1 MNIIIP
7 MAGLGKRMRPHTL
20 TVPKPLLPIAGKP
33 IVHRLVED
41 IASVCNEKI
50 DYIGFI
56 IHPSFGKDVE
66 ENLKS
71 IAAEVGA
78 EGRIYYQTEALG
90 ISHALLFAR
99 ELFKGKVIVAFADTL
114 FKAEFRMDTNRDG
127 IIWVQRVEDPSQ
139 FGVVKLNEKK
149 EIVAFVEKPTEFVS
163 NLAIIGIYYF
173 KDGEKLAVEMQY
185 LIDNNIKEKG
195 EFQFTTALENLNR
208 KGAIFL
214 PGEVKEWLDCGNKNA
229 TVQTNQRYLDF
240 IRDQKLI
247 SDKATVRNSTIIPPC
262 YVGDGVVI
270 ENSVVGPHVSV
281 GPNSSIIDSRV
292 QNSII
297 QENTRVSKAVL
308 ENSMLGNFVN
318 FEKKAFDL
326 SVGDFNTVT

>member
-99 ELFKGKVIVAFADTL
+99 ELFMGKVIVAFADTL

-163 NLAIIGIYYF
+163 DLAIIGIYYF
-173 KDGEKLAVEMQY
+173 KDGEKLAGEMQY

-247 SDKATVRNSTIIPPC
+247 SDKASVRNSTIIPPC
-262 YVGDGVVI
+262 YLGDGVVI

-297 QENTRVSKAVL
+297 QENTRISKAVL